1 MTQEPRDSGA
11 TENRP
16 PTVADPQT
24 VNGQTDRRAGPLLRS
39 RGLLILG
46 LVGLGLAGYFFYVH
60 RRGARPPAKK
70 AVVIPESLEVV
81 DTYAEIHM
89 AIATLPS
96 GTRVSVLDHTHNWSE
111 IRLADGRTGWVDSK
125 DLLEGETYDRA
136 EALLKEVENSPAQ
149 GAGHTNGVVNL
160 RLEPSRDSTQ
170 LAQLSANQRVEVFGR
185 RVLDRPTA
193 SEQPAAPPKAPTR
206 PRAAATPSAPREAW
220 YLIRTASRPAPQ
232 SSAPATGSSGASAL
246 GTAARAGWVLG
257 RFVELD
263 IPSGLS
269 MYAQGVNMV
278 AWLVLDTV
286 EDEGQQV
293 PQYLVADRVGTQ
305 ELDFNHIRVFTW
317 WAKTHQYV
325 TAYVE
330 GRLNG
335 YFPMRVMRCDGNPCF
350 RLRLVDKAGRKYQK
364 VYGLF
369 GTITRP
375 LGEVDGWES
384 DAMPTRPV
392 FRRAGR
398 VLRARHRR
406 Q

>member
-1 MTQEPRDSGA
+1 MTLEPNHSGAIENQPSIVDDPRPDSG
-11 TENRP
+11 P
-16 PTVADPQT
+16 V
-24 VNGQTDRRAGPLLRS
+24 DRRSNPFFRY
-39 RGLLILG
+39 RGLFILG
-46 LVGLGLAGYFFYVH
+46 LAALGVAAYFLYVH
-60 RRGARPPAKK
+60 RRARLPAEQ

-96 GTRVSVLDHTHNWSE
+96 GTRVSVLDHSRNWSE

-136 EALLKEVENSPAQ
+136 EALLKELEDSPAQ

-160 RLEPSRDSTQ
+160 RLEPSRDATQ
-170 LAQLSANQRVEVFGR
+170 LAQLPANQKVEVFAR
-185 RVLDRPTA
+185 RVVDRPTA
-193 SEQPAAPPKAPTR
+193 PEQPATPPQTPAR
-206 PRAAATPSAPREAW
+206 PLPAATTSPPREAW
-220 YLIRTASRPAPQ
+220 YLIRTGSRPAPQ
-232 SSAPATGSSGASAL
+232 NSAPATASSGRSAF
-246 GTAARAGWVLG
+246 GTTARAGWVLG

-263 IPSGLS
+263 IPLGLS

-293 PQYLVADRVGTQ
+293 PQYLVADRMGTQ

-317 WAKTHQYV
+317 WTKTHQYV
-325 TAYVE
+325 TAYAE

-335 YFPMRVMRCDGNPCF
+335 YFPMRVTSRDGTPYF
-350 RLRLVDKAGRKYQK
+350 RLRLVDNAGRKYQK

-384 DAMPTRPV
+384 GAMPTRPV
-392 FRRAGR
+392 SRRPGR
-398 VLRARHRR
+398 LQRARHRR